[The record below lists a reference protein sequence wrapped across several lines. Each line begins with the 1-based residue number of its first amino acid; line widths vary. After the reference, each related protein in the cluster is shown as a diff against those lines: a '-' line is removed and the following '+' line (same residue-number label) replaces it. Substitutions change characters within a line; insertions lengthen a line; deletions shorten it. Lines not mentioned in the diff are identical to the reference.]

1 MSSFS
6 VLILVMHA
14 GVGQYAYMNKDEFK
28 AVMRNVR
35 DGHLSHKLMRAIYGK
50 ALFNT
55 ARLVGSEK
63 LLAMSTRE
71 LGTMNHTAN
80 K

>member
-1 MSSFS
+1 
-6 VLILVMHA
+6 
-14 GVGQYAYMNKDEFK
+14 
-28 AVMRNVR
+28 MRNVR